1 MFFPS
6 IMYMYYVGIS
16 YIFCAAVI
24 DVLRL
29 SKTVSICCT
38 LKFEFQIFIAE
49 PFRQGLFS
57 SSNFVMGLK
66 PWLHPAPTYR
76 PIERFWDS
84 DEEAPGPHCGHSLTI
99 VAAT

>member
-1 MFFPS
+1 
-6 IMYMYYVGIS
+6 
-16 YIFCAAVI
+16 
-24 DVLRL
+24 
-29 SKTVSICCT
+29 
-38 LKFEFQIFIAE
+38 
-49 PFRQGLFS
+49 
-57 SSNFVMGLK
+57 MGLK